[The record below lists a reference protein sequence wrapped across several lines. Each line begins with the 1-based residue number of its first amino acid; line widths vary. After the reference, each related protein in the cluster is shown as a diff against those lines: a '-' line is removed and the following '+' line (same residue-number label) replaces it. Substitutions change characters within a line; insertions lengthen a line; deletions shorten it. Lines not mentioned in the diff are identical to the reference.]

1 VPDSRGLQPQATA
14 IVSSDLIT
22 VTGGNIAD
30 DDICFRS
37 KQIKRDLI
45 REFLSN
51 SGEQCLNP
59 TAYSIRGQILVLK
72 KDAVTPSCIVIPNY
86 FFHLQVLKD
95 EKSLRFKTSSS
106 SLHTKYLQIYMD
118 LKRKYSASEII
129 GVAV

>member
-59 TAYSIRGQILVLK
+59 TAYSIRREILVLK
-72 KDAVTPSCIVIPNY
+72 KDAATPSRIVTSNY
-86 FFHLQVLKD
+86 FFHFQVVKD
-95 EKSLRFKTSSS
+95 EKPLKFKTSSGY
-106 SLHTKYLQIYMD
+106 T
-118 LKRKYSASEII
+118 
-129 GVAV
+129 